1 MFRRSVMVLGVLSF
15 LLSFVGHGAWGGV
28 QYTVTDLGTLS
39 GGSLSAA
46 SGINA
51 IGQVVGAS
59 YTSSG
64 LYHAFLYSNGAM
76 TDLGTLGGTWSG
88 VGDINASGQ
97 VVGGAVT
104 NGGDYHAFL
113 YSNATMADLN
123 TLASNL
129 GGWTLNGAG
138 GINASGQVCGVMSSV
153 IDDEV
158 VPRTDKARRK
168 AKALFSVSRT
178 SHPEARA
185 RKAENP
191 QRVSTVCLTDRP
203 IFRSRRAR

>member
-129 GGWTLNGAG
+129 GGWILNGAG

-158 VPRTDKARRK
+158 VHHGYLYSGGTITD
-168 AKALFSVSRT
+168 LG
-178 SHPEARA
+178 
-185 RKAENP
+185 P
-191 QRVSTVCLTDRP
+191 QVLPVGINDSEDVLAGAGLQQGEVHHDK
-203 IFRSRRAR
+203 RSRLQH